1 MKDILL
7 SIHPNFADAIISGK
21 KKYELRKNRIS
32 DEINWIY
39 LYETKPVQKVTARV
53 ALQKILTAS
62 PKILKTIIDLSETEL
77 TSDQYNKYYEYSKI
91 ASALVLGRVEQFS
104 KPLPLSDFKISRIP
118 QNYCYLK
125 VDGDKILNLNS
136 VRIVRKDE
144 Q

>member
-39 LYETKPVQKVTARV
+39 LYETKPVQKITARV
-53 ALQKILTAS
+53 ALQKVLTAS
-62 PKILKTIIDLSETEL
+62 PQILKTIIDLSETEL
-77 TSDQYNKYYEYSKI
+77 TSEQYDKYYEHSRV
-91 ASALVLGRVEQFS
+91 ASALVLGKVEQFS
-104 KPLPLSDFKISRIP
+104 KPLSLSDFKISRIP

-125 VDGDKILNLNS
+125 VDGDKILNLNA

>member
-77 TSDQYNKYYEYSKI
+77 T
-91 ASALVLGRVEQFS
+91 
-104 KPLPLSDFKISRIP
+104 
-118 QNYCYLK
+118 
-125 VDGDKILNLNS
+125 
-136 VRIVRKDE
+136 
-144 Q
+144 

>member
-62 PKILKTIIDLSETEL
+62 PQILKTIIDLSETEL
-77 TSDQYNKYYEYSKI
+77 TSEQYDKYYEHSKV

-104 KPLPLSDFKISRIP
+104 KPLPLPDFKISRIP

-125 VDGDKILNLNS
+125 VDGDKILNLNA
-136 VRIVRKDE
+136 VKIVRKDE

>member
-77 TSDQYNKYYEYSKI
+77 TSEQYDKYYERSKV

-104 KPLPLSDFKISRIP
+104 KPLSLPDFKISRIP

-125 VDGDKILNLNS
+125 VDGDEILNLNA
-136 VRIVRKDE
+136 VRIIRKDD